1 MAAASSSSS
10 HDAGFSTA
18 SAMGGGGGVVGGEGA
33 SGEGGGGGGGG
44 GGRGG
49 ADRVS
54 VAGLKRAR
62 KERVCTAK
70 ERISRM
76 PPCAAGKRSSIYRGV
91 TRHRWTGRYEA
102 HLWDKS
108 TWNQSQN
115 KKGKQVHGS
124 GKFSMGTLIA
134 CSSSTADEVIPN
146 IQFTVEQFRHVDFH
160 RINTSALVL
169 HGAYDDEEAAARAY
183 DLAALKY
190 WGAGTLINFPVSDYV
205 RDIEEMQMVSKE
217 DYLVSLRRKSSAFS
231 RGFPKYRGLPRQPQN
246 SRWDASFGQLLGND
260 HNNLNCST
268 SKDVM
273 TDGNY
278 AGSFVLERKIDLTNY
293 IRWWL
298 PKKARQSESASAS
311 EEVANELRNLES
323 SIPPTEPY
331 KLPSLGPQNL
341 KPRSGSL
348 SACSILSQSDAYKN
362 FMDKYSKLSEE
373 KEGVS
378 GKETDLGKTVPIQFA
393 SSGFDGSVV
402 SIGLAE
408 FPAQKS
414 PYMLS
419 PLLSAPLRTSWN
431 PVDPI
436 TDPLFWT
443 GLVSPTG
450 QSLTT
455 LHGKNEASSSYS
467 YQCQE

>member
-18 SAMGGGGGVVGGEGA
+18 SAMGGGGGGGVVGGEGA
-33 SGEGGGGGGGG
+33 SWEGGGGGGGG

-115 KKGKQVHGS
+115 KKGKQVY
-124 GKFSMGTLIA
+124 L
-134 CSSSTADEVIPN
+134 
-146 IQFTVEQFRHVDFH
+146 
-160 RINTSALVL
+160 
-169 HGAYDDEEAAARAY
+169 GAYDDEEAAARAY

-246 SRWDASFGQLLGND
+246 SRRDASFGQLLGND

-455 LHGKNEASSSYS
+455 LVYEILLYKEPWW
-467 YQCQE
+467 